1 MVYSPFFQTL
11 HDEPSPVGVLG
22 RGTHYSILRAVTWHD
37 AFLQPQSK
45 AQLLDFAVIWDED
58 HDTRVMMVLEAMY
71 FDGLF
76 APVKFIGERKG
87 GLHVLVA
94 EETAAN
100 LDLSNYEER
109 IKDAVRH
116 SGIGDWWNVDIG
128 WVGGRNAIISAAD
141 EKVAVYLQNI
151 DNLWSLGTKPRPEP
165 VSPPEPLDDPSLD
178 DDSATGQF
186 CRTLAPGEISS
197 SCRRWRGD
205 DEKGT
210 HRHHGAIPLSESPVD
225 IELSWRESEN
235 SATALIG
242 RYRLDLHALLSE
254 GYIRRDSK
262 PGHVRLQFVHDG
274 DDIYI
279 QHRPEKRLR
288 LGSFVASNHASDEK

>member
-1 MVYSPFFQTL
+1 VYSPFFQTL
-11 HDEPSPVGVLG
+11 HDEPSPVGILG

-37 AFLQPQSK
+37 ALLQRLPK

-58 HDTRVMMVLEAMY
+58 HDTRVMMVVEAMY
-71 FDGLF
+71 FDGLL

-87 GLHVLVA
+87 GLNVLVA

-109 IKDAVRH
+109 IKDAFRH
-116 SGIGDWWNVDIG
+116 SGIGDWWNVDIAWAG
-128 WVGGRNAIISAAD
+128 DRSGIINAAS
-141 EKVAVYLQNI
+141 EKVEVYLQNI
-151 DNLWSLGTKPRPEP
+151 DNLWALGTKPRPEP
-165 VSPPEPLDDPSLD
+165 ASPPESPDHPSLD
-178 DDSATGQF
+178 DDSATGEF
-186 CRTLAPGEISS
+186 CQILAPGEISS
-197 SCRRWRGD
+197 TFRRWCGD
-205 DEKGT
+205 DEKGV
-210 HRHHGAIPLSESPVD
+210 HRHHGAVPLSESPVD

-235 SATALIG
+235 SATVLIG

-262 PGHVRLQFVHDG
+262 PGHIRLQFVHDG

-288 LGSFVASNHASDEK
+288 VGVFSTNQVCGGK